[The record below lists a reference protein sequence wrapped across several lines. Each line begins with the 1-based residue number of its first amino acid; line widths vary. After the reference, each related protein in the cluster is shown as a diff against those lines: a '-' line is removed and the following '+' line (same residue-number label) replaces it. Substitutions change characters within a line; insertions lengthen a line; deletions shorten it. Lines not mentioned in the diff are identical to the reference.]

1 MKTER
6 SSPQTSEV
14 FLKGRWVKM
23 QIHAPTYAL
32 THTCTGYIYCLEGR
46 RLLDQ
51 LNDVFPSTMSEKK
64 DFLSVSEVE
73 MYSLRGEVEATG
85 AGMKTVQFACLNK
98 AHILFVRES
107 EGYQTRGI
115 GGKPGHKGYPYVPK
129 SSIAVRLHL
138 PFYIITG
145 YVHCVKEE
153 RVSDVL
159 NLALR
164 FLPLTNVEIC
174 PSVGGCESGI
184 SFVAVNKHQIIL
196 VEDLQTAGMKVPAP
210 SDASE
215 SSYQDDKED

>member
-1 MKTER
+1 MQGDR
-6 SSPQTSEV
+6 SIDQASEI
-14 FLKGRWVKM
+14 FKGSWLKV
-23 QIHAPTYAL
+23 QIHAPTYTL
-32 THTCTGYIYCLEGR
+32 THVCDGYIYCLEGR

-51 LNDVFPSTMSEKK
+51 LNDVFPSTLPEEKA
-64 DFLSVSEVE
+64 FLSIKEVE
-73 MYSLRGEVEATG
+73 MYSLKG
-85 AGMKTVQFACLNK
+85 APEKAGAEGKTAQFACLNK
-98 AHILFVRES
+98 ANILFIRGFED
-107 EGYQTRGI
+107 GQTRGI
-115 GGKPGHKGYPYVPK
+115 GGKTGYKGYPYVLK
-129 SSIAVRLHL
+129 ASIPVKLHL
-138 PFYIITG
+138 PFYVLTG
-145 YVHCVKEE
+145 HMHCAKEE

-196 VEDLQTAGMKVPAP
+196 VEDLQTAGMKVPTP

>member
-1 MKTER
+1 MQTVR
-6 SSPQTSEV
+6 SIDQASEI
-14 FLKGRWVKM
+14 FKGRWLKV

-32 THTCTGYIYCLEGR
+32 THLCVGYIYCLEGR
-46 RLLDQ
+46 RLLDH
-51 LNDVFPSTMSEKK
+51 LNDVFPSTLPEEKA
-64 DFLSVSEVE
+64 FLSIKEVE
-73 MYSLRGEVEATG
+73 MYSLKG
-85 AGMKTVQFACLNK
+85 APEKAGAERKTAQFACLNK
-98 AHILFVRES
+98 ANILFVREF
-107 EGYQTRGI
+107 EDRQTRGI
-115 GGKPGHKGYPYVPK
+115 GGKAGCKGYPYVLK
-129 SSIAVRLHL
+129 SSVPVKLHL
-138 PFYIITG
+138 PFYVLTG
-145 YVHCVKEE
+145 HMHCAKEE

-215 SSYQDDKED
+215 LPR